1 MSQFYWNPLFLSKKS
16 NEPLNPRHP
25 RSHFILEIA
34 LLFCYDVKVQEVH
47 CAKRTLLPEPLPA
60 LSIVCSSSGFPGC
73 RMSSASW
80 PHRDTSSCVT
90 ACSEAGASGKRPAD
104 CAAQRSAIPDRQ
116 RTPQTQT

>member
-60 LSIVCSSSGFPGC
+60 LSIFCSSSGSPGC
-73 RMSSASW
+73 RMSSGSW
-80 PHRDTSSCVT
+80 LHRDTFSYLT
-90 ACSEAGASGKRPAD
+90 ACSKKASSPKKP
-104 CAAQRSAIPDRQ
+104 S
-116 RTPQTQT
+116 